1 MANHAPY
8 ALDTFRRPS
17 DIPCLAWLPLSY
29 ARERCQEWL
38 KRFDNGAILARRAQK
53 EFEASQA
60 NPDQPPRHL
69 LRPTGPSVELSKVPN
84 REKRSTVVSK
94 QLARHFFL
102 PKATRDCG
110 SDARRFLL
118 TLRQKQSATV
128 WKSTSVSGACGEE
141 PTSPRHRAGVRTR
154 RKFDFHTGRRSR
166 RSFCGAGRSG
176 IARSSRLP

>member
-17 DIPCLAWLPLSY
+17 DIPCLALLPLSY

-53 EFEASQA
+53 EFEKQNE

-128 WKSTSVSGACGEE
+128 WKSTSVSGA
-141 PTSPRHRAGVRTR
+141 R
-154 RKFDFHTGRRSR
+154 R
-166 RSFCGAGRSG
+166 
-176 IARSSRLP
+176 

>member
-17 DIPCLAWLPLSY
+17 DIPCLALLPLSY
-29 ARERCQEWL
+29 ARERCAEWL

-53 EFEASQA
+53 EFEKQNE

-69 LRPTGPSVELSKVPN
+69 LRPTGPAVELSRVPN

-94 QLARHFFL
+94 QLARHFYL

-128 WKSTSVSGACGEE
+128 WKSTSVSGA
-141 PTSPRHRAGVRTR
+141 R
-154 RKFDFHTGRRSR
+154 R
-166 RSFCGAGRSG
+166 
-176 IARSSRLP
+176 

>member
-17 DIPCLAWLPLSY
+17 DIPCLALLPLSY
-29 ARERCQEWL
+29 ARERSQEWL

-53 EFEASQA
+53 EFEASQQ

-128 WKSTSVSGACGEE
+128 WKSTSVGCTAMTW
-141 PTSPRHRAGVRTR
+141 PRWLRRAVRNRHRHAIEQV
-154 RKFDFHTGRRSR
+154 SR
-166 RSFCGAGRSG
+166 RWRGGTNT
-176 IARSSRLP
+176 P